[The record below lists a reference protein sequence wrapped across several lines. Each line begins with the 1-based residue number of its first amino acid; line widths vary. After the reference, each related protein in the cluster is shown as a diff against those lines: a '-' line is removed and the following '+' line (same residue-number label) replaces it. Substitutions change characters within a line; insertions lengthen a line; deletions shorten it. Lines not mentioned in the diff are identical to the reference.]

1 MGGTVEVEGLS
12 KSYGRQN
19 IWHDVSLTLP
29 QGEITALLG
38 PSGTGK
44 SVFLKS
50 VMGIVEP
57 EAGTILINGVDM
69 VKAKE
74 SRRLEMRKA
83 FGVLFQ
89 DGALFGS
96 MNVYDNVAFPLR
108 EHTRKSESEIREI
121 VMANLDLVGLVGQE
135 HKVPGEISGG
145 MKKRAGLARS
155 LVTDPE
161 IILIDEPDSGLDP
174 VRTSNLAQLLMDVNT
189 ATDAT
194 MLVVTH
200 NIELARTLPDNLG
213 MLYRRELVMFG
224 PREDFLLT
232 DHPVVSQFMSGDP
245 DGPIGMSEE
254 TDHRRFD
261 PYDIEDDLPSP
272 NGGGGGVGVAVR
284 PRHSG
289 ARAIEVLP
297 LQLASSDGA
306 IRAGGQRHRERVSS
320 GESRLIVADD
330 EEKERGSG
338 VRTKGAVTRA
348 LTSVG
353 DVFALGLDTLR
364 ATFRRPFAGREALEQ
379 FWFVVSVSWVP
390 AILVAIPFGAVI
402 ALQLGTLTVQV
413 GAQSFT
419 GAASVLAVIQQ
430 AAPIVTTLVIAGA
443 GGAAICA
450 DLGAR
455 SIRDEIDAMK
465 VIGVSPVQRL
475 VVPRVLA
482 CVGAAVLL
490 NGLVSVVGV
499 LGGYF
504 FNVIVQGG
512 TPGAYL
518 ASFTALAQIQDLYV
532 GELKAVI
539 FGFIAGVIACH
550 RGLNTAP
557 GPKGVGDSVNQSVVI
572 TFLMLFF
579 VNFVITTLYLQLVPG
594 KGA

>member
-1 MGGTVEVEGLS
+1 MGGTVEVHGLT
-12 KSYGRQN
+12 KSFGNQV
-19 IWHDVSLTLP
+19 IWRDVTLSLP
-29 QGEITALLG
+29 PGEITALMG

-50 VMGIVEP
+50 VMGLIEP
-57 EAGTILINGVDM
+57 EEGQILVDGVDM
-69 VKAKE
+69 VTAKE
-74 SRRLEMRKA
+74 SRRLALRKK

-96 MNVYDNVAFPLR
+96 MDVYDNVAFPLR
-108 EHTRKSESEIREI
+108 EHTRKSESEIRQI
-121 VMANLDLVGLVGQE
+121 VMENLDLVGLAGTE
-135 HKVPGEISGG
+135 KKLPGEISGG
-145 MKKRAGLARS
+145 MKKRAGLARAM
-155 LVTDPE
+155 VTDPE

-174 VRTSNLAQLLMDVNT
+174 VRTSNLAQLLIEVNA

-224 PREDFLLT
+224 PREEFLMT
-232 DHPVVSQFMSGDP
+232 DHPVVAQFMTGDP
-245 DGPIGMSEE
+245 HGPIGMSEE
-254 TDHRRFD
+254 TDHRTNAPVD
-261 PYDIEDDLPSP
+261 YDFADTFPESSGLMT
-272 NGGGGGVGVAVR
+272 
-284 PRHSG
+284 RHHG
-289 ARAIEVLP
+289 ARAIEILP
-297 LQLASSDGA
+297 RQLTPISGA
-306 IRAGGQRHRERVSS
+306 ARPAGVRHRERVNS
-320 GESRLIVADD
+320 GAAQLYTADD
-330 EEKERGSG
+330 EEKDRARPIRRGSP
-338 VRTKGAVTRA
+338 VTRA
-348 LTSVG
+348 LDSTG
-353 DVFALGLDTLR
+353 DLFALALDTVSF
-364 ATFRRPFAGREALEQ
+364 TFRRPFSMKEVVEQ
-379 FWFVVSVSWVP
+379 FWFVISVSWIP
-390 AILVAIPFGAVI
+390 ALLVAIPFGAVI
-402 ALQLGTLTVQV
+402 ALQLGTLTVQI

-419 GAASVLAVIQQ
+419 GAASVLAVVQQ

-450 DLGAR
+450 ELGAR
-455 SIRDEIDAMK
+455 TIRDEIDAMK
-465 VIGVSPVQRL
+465 VIGISPIQRL

-482 CVGAAVLL
+482 CMGAAVLL

-518 ASFTALAQIQDLYV
+518 SSFTALAQIEDLYV
-532 GELKAVI
+532 GEIKAVI
-539 FGFIAGVIACH
+539 FGFLAGVIACY

-572 TFLMLFF
+572 TFLLLFF
-579 VNFVITTLYLQLVPG
+579 VNFVITTLYLQLFPG